1 MWRRRASAESCGPA
15 RLDLRG
21 QPSESRRP
29 WIDLLCGSRQP
40 AEEDEVFSVEP
51 PQSPE
56 AKFVAD
62 AWETPR
68 PHKTKSAHP
77 WSTDADWTA
86 RGEEEAATL
95 ARDDGEDDSFADL
108 PQMVEAATRRELRRR
123 GDIASPNAVT
133 DRLSALRV
141 SRTTVATPPRRRQSR
156 GQHGEADVPSPLTK
170 PAVTPRRRRAAWR
183 GQHGEADVA
192 SPLTDGS
199 PPLEP
204 LPQRKVRPE
213 PYYSQP
219 VQ

>member
-1 MWRRRASAESCGPA
+1 MWRRRASAETS
-15 RLDLRG
+15 RLEPLCG
-21 QPSESRRP
+21 QPCHSERRG
-29 WIDLLCGSRQP
+29 WLDLLCGSRQP
-40 AEEDEVFSVEP
+40 VDDEVFSVDP

-56 AKFVAD
+56 AKFIAD
-62 AWETPR
+62 AWEPR
-68 PHKTKSAHP
+68 ERA
-77 WSTDADWTA
+77 DAA
-86 RGEEEAATL
+86 CALPERV
-95 ARDDGEDDSFADL
+95 DDDADSFADL

-141 SRTTVATPPRRRQSR
+141 SRTTVATPPRRRRR
-156 GQHGEADVPSPLTK
+156 GQHGGADVPSPLTK

-199 PPLEP
+199 PPLEA

>member
-1 MWRRRASAESCGPA
+1 M
-15 RLDLRG
+15 
-21 QPSESRRP
+21 
-29 WIDLLCGSRQP
+29 DLLCGSRQP
-40 AEEDEVFSVEP
+40 VEEDEVFSVEP

-56 AKFVAD
+56 AKFIAD
-62 AWETPR
+62 AWEPR
-68 PHKTKSAHP
+68 ERAD
-77 WSTDADWTA
+77 DACA
-86 RGEEEAATL
+86 LPERV
-95 ARDDGEDDSFADL
+95 DDDADSFADL

-141 SRTTVATPPRRRQSR
+141 SRTTVATPPRRRR
-156 GQHGEADVPSPLTK
+156 
-170 PAVTPRRRRAAWR
+170 R

>member
-1 MWRRRASAESCGPA
+1 M
-15 RLDLRG
+15 
-21 QPSESRRP
+21 
-29 WIDLLCGSRQP
+29 DLLCGSRQP
-40 AEEDEVFSVEP
+40 VEEDEVFSVEP

-68 PHKTKSAHP
+68 SNKTKTAHP
-77 WSTDADWTA
+77 WGTDAALTA
-86 RGEEEAATL
+86 RSEDEAATL
-95 ARDDGEDDSFADL
+95 ARNDGDDDSFAEL
-108 PQMVEAATRRELRRR
+108 PAMVEAATRREVSRRR
-123 GDIASPNAVT
+123 DSLSPNAVT

-141 SRTTVATPPRRRQSR
+141 SRTAVATPPRRRR
-156 GQHGEADVPSPLTK
+156 T
-170 PAVTPRRRRAAWR
+170 RASWR

-199 PPLEP
+199 SPPLEA

>member
-1 MWRRRASAESCGPA
+1 M
-15 RLDLRG
+15 
-21 QPSESRRP
+21 
-29 WIDLLCGSRQP
+29 DLLCGSRQA
-40 AEEDEVFSVEP
+40 AEEDEIFSVEP

-56 AKFVAD
+56 AQFVAD

-68 PHKTKSAHP
+68 SNKTKTAHP
-77 WSTDADWTA
+77 WGTDAALTA
-86 RGEEEAATL
+86 RGEDEAATL
-95 ARDDGEDDSFADL
+95 ARNDGDDDSFAEL
-108 PQMVEAATRRELRRR
+108 PAMVEAATRREISKRR
-123 GDIASPNAVT
+123 DSLSPNAVT

-141 SRTTVATPPRRRQSR
+141 SRTTVATPTRRQR
-156 GQHGEADVPSPLTK
+156 T
-170 PAVTPRRRRAAWR
+170 RASWR

>member
-1 MWRRRASAESCGPA
+1 MWRRRAASAESCGPA
-15 RLDLRG
+15 RLDLCGG
-21 QPSESRRP
+21 QPSDSRRP

-40 AEEDEVFSVEP
+40 VDDEVFSVEP

-56 AKFVAD
+56 AKFIAD
-62 AWETPR
+62 AWEPR
-68 PHKTKSAHP
+68 
-77 WSTDADWTA
+77 DACA
-86 RGEEEAATL
+86 LPERV
-95 ARDDGEDDSFADL
+95 DDDADSFADL
-108 PQMVEAATRRELRRR
+108 PQMVEAATRREISRRR
-123 GDIASPNAVT
+123 DSLSPNAVT

-141 SRTTVATPPRRRQSR
+141 SRTAVATPPRRRR
-156 GQHGEADVPSPLTK
+156 THGAADVPSPLTK

-199 PPLEP
+199 PPLEA

>member
-1 MWRRRASAESCGPA
+1 MY
-15 RLDLRG
+15 
-21 QPSESRRP
+21 
-29 WIDLLCGSRQP
+29 LLCGSRQP

-68 PHKTKSAHP
+68 SHETKTAHP
-77 WSTDADWTA
+77 WGTDAALTA
-86 RGEEEAATL
+86 RGEDEAATL
-95 ARDDGEDDSFADL
+95 AQNDGDDDSFADL
-108 PQMVEAATRRELRRR
+108 PQMVEAATRREISRRR
-123 GDIASPNAVT
+123 DSLSPNAVT

-141 SRTTVATPPRRRQSR
+141 SRTTVATPPRRRRR
-156 GQHGEADVPSPLTK
+156 GQHGGADVPSPLTK

-199 PPLEP
+199 SPPLEA

>member
-1 MWRRRASAESCGPA
+1 M
-15 RLDLRG
+15 
-21 QPSESRRP
+21 
-29 WIDLLCGSRQP
+29 DLLCGSRQP
-40 AEEDEVFSVEP
+40 VEEDEVFSVEH

-68 PHKTKSAHP
+68 SHKTKTAHP
-77 WSTDADWTA
+77 WCTDAASTA
-86 RGEEEAATL
+86 RTEDEAAAL
-95 ARDDGEDDSFADL
+95 ARNDGDDDSFAEL
-108 PQMVEAATRRELRRR
+108 PAMVEAATRRELRRR
-123 GDIASPNAVT
+123 GDTLASPNAVT

-141 SRTTVATPPRRRQSR
+141 SRTTVATPPRRRRR
-156 GQHGEADVPSPLTK
+156 GQHGGADVPSPLTK

>member
-1 MWRRRASAESCGPA
+1 M
-15 RLDLRG
+15 
-21 QPSESRRP
+21 
-29 WIDLLCGSRQP
+29 DLLCGSRQP
-40 AEEDEVFSVEP
+40 VEEDEVFSVEP

-68 PHKTKSAHP
+68 SHKTKTAHP
-77 WSTDADWTA
+77 WGTDAALTA
-86 RGEEEAATL
+86 RGEDEAATL
-95 ARDDGEDDSFADL
+95 ARNDGDDDSFADL
-108 PQMVEAATRRELRRR
+108 PQMVEAATRREISKRR
-123 GDIASPNAVT
+123 DSLSPNAVT

-141 SRTTVATPPRRRQSR
+141 SRT
-156 GQHGEADVPSPLTK
+156 TK

-199 PPLEP
+199 SPPLEA

>member
-1 MWRRRASAESCGPA
+1 
-15 RLDLRG
+15 
-21 QPSESRRP
+21 
-29 WIDLLCGSRQP
+29 
-40 AEEDEVFSVEP
+40 
-51 PQSPE
+51 
-56 AKFVAD
+56 
-62 AWETPR
+62 
-68 PHKTKSAHP
+68 
-77 WSTDADWTA
+77 
-86 RGEEEAATL
+86 
-95 ARDDGEDDSFADL
+95 
-108 PQMVEAATRRELRRR
+108 MVEAATRREISRRR
-123 GDIASPNAVT
+123 DSLSPNAVT

-141 SRTTVATPPRRRQSR
+141 SRTTAATPPRRRR
-156 GQHGEADVPSPLTK
+156 TPGATDVPSPLTK

>member
-1 MWRRRASAESCGPA
+1 MWRRRAASTESCGPA
-15 RLDLRG
+15 RLDLCG

-40 AEEDEVFSVEP
+40 VEEDEVFGVEP

-56 AKFVAD
+56 AQFVAD

-68 PHKTKSAHP
+68 SNKTKTAHP
-77 WSTDADWTA
+77 WGTDADWTA
-86 RGEEEAATL
+86 RGEDEAATL
-95 ARDDGEDDSFADL
+95 ARNDGDDDSFADL

-123 GDIASPNAVT
+123 SDIASPNAVT

-141 SRTTVATPPRRRQSR
+141 SRATVATPPRRRR
-156 GQHGEADVPSPLTK
+156 T
-170 PAVTPRRRRAAWR
+170 RASWR

-199 PPLEP
+199 PPLEA

>member
-1 MWRRRASAESCGPA
+1 M
-15 RLDLRG
+15 
-21 QPSESRRP
+21 
-29 WIDLLCGSRQP
+29 DLLCGSRQP

-68 PHKTKSAHP
+68 SHKTKTAHP
-77 WSTDADWTA
+77 WGTDADWTA
-86 RGEEEAATL
+86 RGDDEAATL
-95 ARDDGEDDSFADL
+95 ARNDGDDDSFAEL
-108 PQMVEAATRRELRRR
+108 PAMVEAATRREISRRR
-123 GDIASPNAVT
+123 DSLSPNAVT

-141 SRTTVATPPRRRQSR
+141 SRTTVATPP
-156 GQHGEADVPSPLTK
+156 
-170 PAVTPRRRRAAWR
+170 PRRRTRASWR

-199 PPLEP
+199 SPPLEA

>member
-1 MWRRRASAESCGPA
+1 MAA
-15 RLDLRG
+15 
-21 QPSESRRP
+21 
-29 WIDLLCGSRQP
+29 
-40 AEEDEVFSVEP
+40 
-51 PQSPE
+51 
-56 AKFVAD
+56 
-62 AWETPR
+62 AWETPT
-68 PHKTKSAHP
+68 KTAHP
-77 WSTDADWTA
+77 WCTDETA
-86 RGEEEAATL
+86 TAP
-95 ARDDGEDDSFADL
+95 ARNDGDDDSFAEL

-123 GDIASPNAVT
+123 GDMPSPNAVT

-141 SRTTVATPPRRRQSR
+141 SRT
-156 GQHGEADVPSPLTK
+156 TK

-199 PPLEP
+199 SPPLEA

>member
-1 MWRRRASAESCGPA
+1 MWRRRAASAETS
-15 RLDLRG
+15 RLEPLCG
-21 QPSESRRP
+21 QPCHSERRRG
-29 WIDLLCGSRQP
+29 WLDLLCGSRQP
-40 AEEDEVFSVEP
+40 VDDEVFSVDP

-56 AKFVAD
+56 AKFIAD
-62 AWETPR
+62 AWEPR
-68 PHKTKSAHP
+68 ERED
-77 WSTDADWTA
+77 DACA
-86 RGEEEAATL
+86 LPEHI
-95 ARDDGEDDSFADL
+95 DDDADSFADL
-108 PQMVEAATRRELRRR
+108 PQMVEAATRREISRRR
-123 GDIASPNAVT
+123 DSLSPNAVT

-141 SRTTVATPPRRRQSR
+141 SRTAVATPPRRRR
-156 GQHGEADVPSPLTK
+156 THGAADVPSPLTK

-199 PPLEP
+199 PPLEA

>member
-1 MWRRRASAESCGPA
+1 MWRRRASAETS
-15 RLDLRG
+15 RLEPLCG
-21 QPSESRRP
+21 QPCRSERRG
-29 WIDLLCGSRQP
+29 WLDLLCGSRQP
-40 AEEDEVFSVEP
+40 VEEDEVFSVEP

-56 AKFVAD
+56 AKFIAD
-62 AWETPR
+62 AWEPR
-68 PHKTKSAHP
+68 ERED
-77 WSTDADWTA
+77 DACA
-86 RGEEEAATL
+86 LPERV
-95 ARDDGEDDSFADL
+95 DDDDDSFADL
-108 PQMVEAATRRELRRR
+108 PQMVEAATRREISRRR
-123 GDIASPNAVT
+123 DSLSPNAVT

-141 SRTTVATPPRRRQSR
+141 SRTTVATPPRRRRR
-156 GQHGEADVPSPLTK
+156 GQHGGADVPSPLTK

-199 PPLEP
+199 PPLEA

>member
-1 MWRRRASAESCGPA
+1 MWRRRSETAERPS
-15 RLDLRG
+15 RLDLCG
-21 QPSESRRP
+21 QPCHSERRG
-29 WIDLLCGSRQP
+29 WLDLLCGSRQP
-40 AEEDEVFSVEP
+40 VDDEVFSVDP

-56 AKFVAD
+56 AKFIAD
-62 AWETPR
+62 AWEPR
-68 PHKTKSAHP
+68 ERKD
-77 WSTDADWTA
+77 DACA
-86 RGEEEAATL
+86 LPERV
-95 ARDDGEDDSFADL
+95 DDDDADSFAEL
-108 PQMVEAATRRELRRR
+108 PAMVEAATRREISRRR
-123 GDIASPNAVT
+123 DSLSPNAVT

-141 SRTTVATPPRRRQSR
+141 SRTAVATPPRRRRTR
-156 GQHGEADVPSPLTK
+156 GGADVPSPLTK

-199 PPLEP
+199 PPLEA

>member
-1 MWRRRASAESCGPA
+1 M
-15 RLDLRG
+15 
-21 QPSESRRP
+21 
-29 WIDLLCGSRQP
+29 DLLCGSRQP
-40 AEEDEVFSVEP
+40 VEEDEVFSVEP

-56 AKFVAD
+56 AQFVAD
-62 AWETPR
+62 AWERREQPGDE
-68 PHKTKSAHP
+68 SAAELVDD
-77 WSTDADWTA
+77 DA
-86 RGEEEAATL
+86 
-95 ARDDGEDDSFADL
+95 DSFADL
-108 PQMVEAATRRELRRR
+108 PAMVEAATRREISRRR
-123 GDIASPNAVT
+123 DSLSPNAVT

-141 SRTTVATPPRRRQSR
+141 SRTTAATPPRRRQSR
-156 GQHGEADVPSPLTK
+156 GQHGGADVPSPLTK

>member
-1 MWRRRASAESCGPA
+1 MWRRRFASAETS
-15 RLDLRG
+15 RLEPLCG
-21 QPSESRRP
+21 QPCHSERRG
-29 WIDLLCGSRQP
+29 WLDLLCGSRQP
-40 AEEDEVFSVEP
+40 VDDEVFGVET

-56 AKFVAD
+56 AKFIAD
-62 AWETPR
+62 AWEPR
-68 PHKTKSAHP
+68 ERED
-77 WSTDADWTA
+77 DACA
-86 RGEEEAATL
+86 LPERV
-95 ARDDGEDDSFADL
+95 DDDADSFADL

-141 SRTTVATPPRRRQSR
+141 SRTTAATPPRRRR
-156 GQHGEADVPSPLTK
+156 T
-170 PAVTPRRRRAAWR
+170 RASWR

-199 PPLEP
+199 PPLEA

>member
-1 MWRRRASAESCGPA
+1 MAA
-15 RLDLRG
+15 
-21 QPSESRRP
+21 
-29 WIDLLCGSRQP
+29 
-40 AEEDEVFSVEP
+40 
-51 PQSPE
+51 
-56 AKFVAD
+56 
-62 AWETPR
+62 AWETPT
-68 PHKTKSAHP
+68 KTAPP
-77 WSTDADWTA
+77 WCTDETA
-86 RGEEEAATL
+86 NG
-95 ARDDGEDDSFADL
+95 DDDSFADL
-108 PQMVEAATRRELRRR
+108 PQMVEAATRREISRRR
-123 GDIASPNAVT
+123 DSLSPNAVT

-141 SRTTVATPPRRRQSR
+141 SRTAVATPRRRRSR

-199 PPLEP
+199 PPLEA

>member
-1 MWRRRASAESCGPA
+1 MWRRRASAETS
-15 RLDLRG
+15 RLEPLCG
-21 QPSESRRP
+21 QPCRSERRG
-29 WIDLLCGSRQP
+29 WLDLLCGSRQP
-40 AEEDEVFSVEP
+40 VEEDEVFSVEP

-68 PHKTKSAHP
+68 SHETKTAHP
-77 WSTDADWTA
+77 WGTDAALTA
-86 RGEEEAATL
+86 RGEDEAATL
-95 ARDDGEDDSFADL
+95 ARNDGDDDSFAEL
-108 PQMVEAATRRELRRR
+108 PAMVEAATRREISRRR
-123 GDIASPNAVT
+123 DSLSPNAVT

-141 SRTTVATPPRRRQSR
+141 SRTTVATPPRRRR
-156 GQHGEADVPSPLTK
+156 T
-170 PAVTPRRRRAAWR
+170 RASWR

-199 PPLEP
+199 SPPLEA

>member
-1 MWRRRASAESCGPA
+1 MWRRRAASAETS
-15 RLDLRG
+15 RLEPLCG
-21 QPSESRRP
+21 QPCHSERRG
-29 WIDLLCGSRQP
+29 WLDLLCGGSRQP
-40 AEEDEVFSVEP
+40 VDDEVFSVEP

-62 AWETPR
+62 AWEPR
-68 PHKTKSAHP
+68 ERED
-77 WSTDADWTA
+77 DACA
-86 RGEEEAATL
+86 LPEHI
-95 ARDDGEDDSFADL
+95 DDDADSFADL
-108 PQMVEAATRRELRRR
+108 PQMVEAATRREISRRR
-123 GDIASPNAVT
+123 DSLSPNAVT

-141 SRTTVATPPRRRQSR
+141 SRTTVATPPRRRRR
-156 GQHGEADVPSPLTK
+156 GQHGGADVPSPLTK

-199 PPLEP
+199 PPLEA

>member
-1 MWRRRASAESCGPA
+1 MWRRRAASTESCGPA
-15 RLDLRG
+15 RLDLCG
-21 QPSESRRP
+21 QPSEGRRP
-29 WIDLLCGSRQP
+29 WMDLLCGSRQP
-40 AEEDEVFSVEP
+40 AEEDEVFRVEP

-68 PHKTKSAHP
+68 SHETKTAHP
-77 WSTDADWTA
+77 WGTDAALTTED
-86 RGEEEAATL
+86 EAAVL
-95 ARDDGEDDSFADL
+95 ARDEGDDDSFADL
-108 PQMVEAATRRELRRR
+108 PQMVEAATRREVSRRR
-123 GDIASPNAVT
+123 DSLSPNAVT

-141 SRTTVATPPRRRQSR
+141 SRTTVATPPRRRR
-156 GQHGEADVPSPLTK
+156 T
-170 PAVTPRRRRAAWR
+170 RASWR

-192 SPLTDGS
+192 SPLTDGSS

>member
-1 MWRRRASAESCGPA
+1 M
-15 RLDLRG
+15 
-21 QPSESRRP
+21 
-29 WIDLLCGSRQP
+29 DLLCGSRQP

-68 PHKTKSAHP
+68 SHETKTAHP
-77 WSTDADWTA
+77 WGTDAASTA
-86 RGEEEAATL
+86 RGEDEAATL
-95 ARDDGEDDSFADL
+95 AQNDGDDDSFAEL
-108 PQMVEAATRRELRRR
+108 PAMVEAATRRELRRR

-141 SRTTVATPPRRRQSR
+141 SRTT
-156 GQHGEADVPSPLTK
+156 K

-199 PPLEP
+199 PPLEA

>member
-1 MWRRRASAESCGPA
+1 M
-15 RLDLRG
+15 
-21 QPSESRRP
+21 
-29 WIDLLCGSRQP
+29 DLLCGSRQP
-40 AEEDEVFSVEP
+40 VEEDQVFSVEP

-68 PHKTKSAHP
+68 SHKATTADP
-77 WSTDADWTA
+77 WCTDAALAA
-86 RGEEEAATL
+86 RGEDEAVAL
-95 ARDDGEDDSFADL
+95 ARNDGDDDSFAEL
-108 PQMVEAATRRELRRR
+108 PAMVEAATRREISKRR
-123 GDIASPNAVT
+123 DSLSPNAVT

-141 SRTTVATPPRRRQSR
+141 SRTTVATPPRRRR
-156 GQHGEADVPSPLTK
+156 T
-170 PAVTPRRRRAAWR
+170 RASWR

-199 PPLEP
+199 SPPLEA

-213 PYYSQP
+213 PHYAQP